1 MVRFHI
7 GVNFLGGG
15 AVDVDEEETGFVVL
29 VGFAVAVK
37 DELSETSFA
46 VAIILIEVFHE
57 FASRLS
63 LTGLLDSEP
72 G

>member
-7 GVNFLGGG
+7 GINFLGGE
-15 AVDVDEEETGFVVL
+15 AVDVDEETGFVVL

-63 LTGLLDSEP
+63 LTGLFDSEL